1 MVFFI
6 GPARTGNLTHARL
19 YSELSSS
26 NPLDKRPDIDD
37 LYAVEVFEVSEV
49 GVAGDEGDA

>member
-1 MVFFI
+1 
-6 GPARTGNLTHARL
+6 LTHARL